1 MKQACITYLL
11 ESDKDARMSDN
22 RFKIVFDGALLP
34 GVESTTAKLNLAEL
48 FKSDVEAIEKLFTGR
63 PVALKRDLSHPDAET
78 YLTALKNTGIDA
90 RIEAEQPVAF
100 SLAETHETDSARSDV
115 SSAAASPYAP
125 PRATVGDN
133 LPEFSTLKVFTVNGR
148 IGRLRFLA
156 WTLVLSLAMFAIVGA
171 LFTVGLGIAAAS
183 PTAAIIIGSLLGFV
197 VLVASVWISVQIT
210 VQRLHDLGW
219 SGWLWFLNLVPIVGS
234 IFPILLIVL
243 PGNAGAN
250 QYGAPPP
257 RNSTAVKVLATLWL
271 ALLPLIFAAMVMLAM
286 SGYLDQLE
294 SSVDSGYESSSMTT
308 DEDADQSVIAGE
320 EDAQSADD
328 AAEPV
333 DSPEE

>member
-1 MKQACITYLL
+1 M
-11 ESDKDARMSDN
+11 
-22 RFKIVFDGALLP
+22 FDGALLP

-48 FKSDVEAIEKLFTGR
+48 FKSEVEAIEKLFTGR
-63 PVALKRDLSHPDAET
+63 PVALKRDLSRPDAET
-78 YLTALKNTGIDA
+78 YLAALKNAGVDA

-100 SLAETHETDSARSDV
+100 NLAETHETGSGASDF
-115 SSAAASPYAP
+115 SRPATSPYAP
-125 PRATVGDN
+125 PRAAVGDD
-133 LPEFSTLKVFTVNGR
+133 LPEFSTLNVFTVNGR

-156 WTLVLSLAMFAIVGA
+156 WTLVLSLALFAIVGA
-171 LFTVGLGIAAAS
+171 LFTVGVGIAAAS
-183 PTAAIIIGSLLGFV
+183 PTAAIIIGSLLGLV
-197 VLVASVWISVQIT
+197 LLVASVWMSVLIT

-271 ALLPLIFAAMVMLAM
+271 ALLPLIFAAAVMLAM
-286 SGYLDQLE
+286 GGYLDQLE
-294 SSVDSGYESSSMTT
+294 TSVDSDYESSSMST
-308 DEDADQSVIAGE
+308 DEETDQSVIAGE
-320 EDAQSADD
+320 EDVQSADD

-333 DSPEE
+333 DSPQE